1 LEKLSGTAVILAF
14 EKAIGQMF
22 QGLGQPALFRP
33 LDSAEQEI
41 LVIPKAPDVI
51 LDYRDTRIHSET
63 LEIHIQ
69 KSQVPSPKSGDEV
82 VLNDRCY
89 RLQGEPS
96 LDLHRMVFTV
106 EAVPCD

>member
-1 LEKLSGTAVILAF
+1 MIQAF

-22 QGLGQPALFRP
+22 QGLGQSALFRP
-33 LDSAEQEI
+33 LDSEEREI

-63 LEIHIQ
+63 LELQIQ
-69 KSQVPSPKSGDEV
+69 KSQVHSPKSGDEI

-96 LDLHRMVFTV
+96 LDPHRMVFTV

>member
-1 LEKLSGTAVILAF
+1 MIQAF

-33 LDSAEQEI
+33 LGSAEHEI
-41 LVIPKAPDVI
+41 LVIPKAPDMI
-51 LDYRDTRIHSET
+51 LNYRDTRIHSET
-63 LEIHIQ
+63 LELHIQ
-69 KSQVPSPKSGDEV
+69 KSQVPNPKSGDEIL
-82 VLNDRCY
+82 LNDRRY

-96 LDLHRMVFTV
+96 LDLHCMVFVV

>member
-1 LEKLSGTAVILAF
+1 MIQAF

-22 QGLGQPALFRP
+22 QGLGQSALFRP
-33 LDSAEQEI
+33 LGSEEQVI

-51 LDYRDTRIHSET
+51 LDYRDTRIQSET
-63 LEIHIQ
+63 LELQIQ
-69 KSQVPSPKSGDEV
+69 KFQVPGPKSGDEI

-106 EAVPCD
+106 EAIPCD

>member
-1 LEKLSGTAVILAF
+1 MIQAF

-22 QGLGQPALFRP
+22 LGLGQPALFRP
-33 LDSAEQEI
+33 QGSAEQEI
-41 LVIPKAPDVI
+41 LVIPKAPDVT

-63 LEIHIQ
+63 LELHIQ
-69 KSQVPSPKSGDEV
+69 TSQEPVPKSGDEV